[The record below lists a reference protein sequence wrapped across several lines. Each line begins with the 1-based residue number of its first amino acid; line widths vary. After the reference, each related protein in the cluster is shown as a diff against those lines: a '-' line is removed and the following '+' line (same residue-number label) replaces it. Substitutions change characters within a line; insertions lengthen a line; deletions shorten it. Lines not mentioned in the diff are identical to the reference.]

1 GGGMQVVRIGEI
13 GLVKLVADSSIGSGV
28 HRVEALVGRD
38 ALRQV
43 RTEQLLVNQLAGSLK
58 VPTDQLPQR
67 VDEMVTRLRDAEKEI
82 EQLRREQVL
91 ASAGSI
97 ADRAIDVDGVSLVAE
112 HAADDID
119 GGSLRSLAGEVRGR
133 LGPRPGVVALFS
145 RSEGKVSFV
154 VATTPAA
161 QGKGLAARALSPEF
175 VGAVSGR
182 AGGKADMAQGGGS
195 DAS

>member
-1 GGGMQVVRIGEI
+1 TTVYEIVTKNMKTYVDVHDYVMSKYSALELGVIALFGEKYGSQVRVVDMGYYSRELCGGTHVGRIGEL
-13 GLVKLVADSSIGSGV
+13 GLVKLVSDSSIGSGV

-97 ADRAIDVDGVSLVAE
+97 ADRAIDVDGV
-112 HAADDID
+112 
-119 GGSLRSLAGEVRGR
+119 
-133 LGPRPGVVALFS
+133 
-145 RSEGKVSFV
+145 
-154 VATTPAA
+154 
-161 QGKGLAARALSPEF
+161 
-175 VGAVSGR
+175 
-182 AGGKADMAQGGGS
+182 
-195 DAS
+195 